1 VTHIALATSAEHPD
15 LVEDDQ
21 PLRSSLQHRGAEVTA
36 AVWNDPAVDWSAFD
50 AVVIRSTWDYVD
62 HLDAFTAWA
71 DRVAAVTRLQ
81 NGAAVVRWNAHKG
94 YLDELHAFGLPVVPT
109 RLLRQGDTVAL
120 DQVLRRQGWGLAVV
134 KPAVSAGSRDTIRVS
149 LRDAGEHQA
158 FFEALLTKGDVLVQP
173 FVESVSQG
181 GERSL
186 MFFEGRYSHAVRK
199 VAAEGDFRVQPQF
212 GGQISADQ
220 PPQKVKDLA
229 RSILER
235 AEVDTLYARIDLV
248 RIGEK
253 WKLLELE
260 LIEPLLYFSTEPRA
274 AHRFADA
281 ILATAAP

>member
-1 VTHIALATSAEHPD
+1 MTHVALATSAEHAD
-15 LVEDDQ
+15 LIEDDQ
-21 PLRSSLQHRGAEVTA
+21 ALRSSLEHRGAQVTA
-36 AVWNDPAVDWSAFD
+36 AVWNDPAVDWAGFD
-50 AVVIRSTWDYVD
+50 TVVIRSTWDYID
-62 HLDAFTAWA
+62 HLDAFLAWT
-71 DRVAAVTRLQ
+71 RQVAAVTRLH
-81 NGAAVVRWNAHKG
+81 NFPAVVAWNAHKG

-109 RLLRQGDTVAL
+109 RLLRQGEAVTL

-134 KPAVSAGSRDTIRVS
+134 KPAVSAGARDTVRVA
-149 LRDAGEHQA
+149 LRDVAEHQA
-158 FFEALLTKGDVLVQP
+158 FFDGLLARGDVLVQP
-173 FVESVSQG
+173 YVESVTQG

-212 GGQISADQ
+212 GGVITADQ

-235 AEVDTLYARIDLV
+235 AEVDTLYARVDLV

-260 LIEPLLYFSTEPRA
+260 LIEPLLFFSTDQRA
-274 AHRFADA
+274 VHRFADA
-281 ILATAAP
+281 ILATV

>member
-1 VTHIALATSAEHPD
+1 VTHVALATSAEHPD

-21 PLRSSLQHRGAEVTA
+21 ALRSSLEHRGGQVTA

-50 AVVIRSTWDYVD
+50 VVVIRSTWDYID
-62 HLDAFTAWA
+62 HLDAFLAWT
-71 DRVAAVTRLQ
+71 RQVAGQTRLH
-81 NGAAVVRWNAHKG
+81 NSPAVVSWNAHKS
-94 YLDELHAFGLPVVPT
+94 YLDELHAFGLPIVPT
-109 RLLRQGDTVAL
+109 RLLRQGEAVTL

-134 KPAVSAGSRDTIRVS
+134 KPAVSAGSRDTVRVS
-149 LRDAGEHQA
+149 LRDVAEHHE
-158 FFEALLTKGDVLVQP
+158 FFDGLLARGDVLVQP
-173 FVESVSQG
+173 YVESVTQG

-186 MFFEGRYSHAVRK
+186 MYFEGRYSHAVRK

-212 GGQISADQ
+212 GGVITADQ

-235 AEVDTLYARIDLV
+235 AEVDTLYARVDLV

-260 LIEPLLYFSTEPRA
+260 LIEPLLFFSTDQRA
-274 AHRFADA
+274 VHRFADA
-281 ILATAAP
+281 ILASA

>member
-1 VTHIALATSAEHPD
+1 MTHVALATSAQYAD
-15 LVEDDQ
+15 LDEDDQ
-21 PLRSSLQHRGAEVTA
+21 PLRSSLEHRGAQVTA
-36 AVWNDPAVDWSAFD
+36 AVWNDPAVDWAAFD
-50 AVVIRSTWDYVD
+50 VVVIRSTWDYIDHVD
-62 HLDAFTAWA
+62 DFTAWA
-71 DRVAAVTRLQ
+71 DRVSSVTRLH
-81 NGAAVVRWNAHKG
+81 NSAPVVRWNAHKG

-109 RLLRQGDTVAL
+109 RLLRQGESATL

-149 LRDAGEHQA
+149 LRDAAEHQA
-158 FFEALLTKGDVLVQP
+158 FLDGLLATGDVLVQP
-173 FVESVSQG
+173 YVESVTQG

-186 MFFEGRYSHAVRK
+186 IFFDGRYSHAVRK

-212 GGQISADQ
+212 GGLITADQ

-235 AEVDTLYARIDLV
+235 AEVDTLYARVDLV

-260 LIEPLLYFSTEPRA
+260 LIEPRLFFATDQRA
-274 AHRFADA
+274 VHRFADA
-281 ILATAAP
+281 ILASV